1 MDDYRRFLQP
11 SVVAQLKNI
20 ELKARLVVE
29 GFMTGLH
36 RSPYHGFSVEFAEHR
51 QYNPGDEIKHIDWK
65 VYART
70 DKYFVKQF
78 EEETNLRCIIAID
91 KSASMRFASKNNIS
105 KFEYSAYLAAS
116 LAYLLMKQR
125 DAVGL
130 ALYDETLHTYLPPRS
145 KTSYIAEILRTIDQT
160 YPSERTGTAKA
171 LNQLAEK
178 IVRRGLVIIF
188 SDFFDEPESVLN
200 ALKHFRHKK
209 HEVIAFQI
217 LDPQEVD
224 FKYSGSV
231 QFKDMETLETL
242 QTQPLQL
249 QKYYREKV
257 EEFINQIKKECF
269 ERNIDFNVIRTDEP
283 FDKALRQYLTKR
295 ASL

>member
-1 MDDYRRFLQP
+1 MDDYRRYLQP

-29 GFMTGLH
+29 GFITGLH

-70 DKYFVKQF
+70 DKYFVKEF
-78 EEETNLRCIIAID
+78 EEETNLRCVIAID
-91 KSASMRFASKNNIS
+91 KSGSMRYASKNNIS

-130 ALYDETLHTYLPPRS
+130 ALYDETLQTYLPPRS
-145 KTSYIAEILRTIDQT
+145 KTSYIAEILKVIDQT
-160 YPSERTGTAKA
+160 IPSEKTGTAKA

-178 IVRRGLVIIF
+178 IHRRGLVIIF

-217 LDPQEVD
+217 LDPQEIE
-224 FKYSGSV
+224 FKFSGSV
-231 QFKDMETLETL
+231 LFKDMETAEGL
-242 QTQPLQL
+242 QTQPIQL
-249 QKYYREKV
+249 RQFYREKV
-257 EEFINQIKKECF
+257 QEFIQQIKRECY
-269 ERNIDFNVIRTDEP
+269 ERNIDFNLVRTDEP

-295 ASL
+295 AKM

>member
-1 MDDYRRFLQP
+1 MDDYRRYLQP

-29 GFMTGLH
+29 GFITGLH

-91 KSASMRFASKNNIS
+91 KSGSMRYASKNNIS

-116 LAYLLMKQR
+116 LGYLLMKQR

-130 ALYDETLHTYLPPRS
+130 ALYDETLQTYLPPRS
-145 KTSYIAEILRTIDQT
+145 KTSYIAEILKIIDQT
-160 YPSERTGTAKA
+160 YPSEKTGTAKA

-178 IVRRGLVIIF
+178 INRRGLVIIF
-188 SDFFDEPESVLN
+188 SDFFDDLESVLN

-209 HEVIAFQI
+209 HEVIAFQV
-217 LDPQEVD
+217 LDPQEIN
-224 FKYSGSV
+224 FKFSGSV
-231 QFKDMETLETL
+231 LFKDIETNETI
-242 QTQPLQL
+242 QTQPTQL

-257 EEFINQIKKECF
+257 EDFINSLRKECF
-269 ERNIDFNVIRTDEP
+269 ERNIDYNVLRTDEP

-295 ASL
+295 AKL

>member
-1 MDDYRRFLQP
+1 MNDYRRFLQP
-11 SVVAQLKNI
+11 NVVAQLSNI

-29 GFMTGLH
+29 GFITGLH

-51 QYNPGDEIKHIDWK
+51 QYNPGDEIRHIDWK

-78 EEETNLRCIIAID
+78 EEETNLRCVIVID
-91 KSASMRFASKNNIS
+91 KSGSMRYASKNNIS
-105 KFEYSAYLAAS
+105 KFEYTAYLAAS

-130 ALYDETLHTYLPPRS
+130 ALYDEKLQTYLPPRS
-145 KTSYIAEILRTIDQT
+145 KTSYIAEILKTIDQT
-160 YPSERTGTAKA
+160 YPSEKTGTAKA

-178 IVRRGLVIIF
+178 ITRRGLVIIF
-188 SDFFDEPESVLN
+188 SDFFDDPDSVLN

-209 HEVIAFQI
+209 HEVIVFQI
-217 LDPQEVD
+217 LDPQEVE
-224 FKYSGSV
+224 FLFSGSV
-231 QFKDMETLETL
+231 LFRDIETGETL
-242 QTQPLQL
+242 QTQPIQFR
-249 QKYYREKV
+249 KIYRHYV
-257 EEFINQIKKECF
+257 QEFVNQIKKDCF

-283 FDKALRQYLTKR
+283 FDKALRQFLTKR
-295 ASL
+295 AKM

>member
-29 GFMTGLH
+29 GFITGLH

-65 VYART
+65 VYGRT

-78 EEETNLRCIIAID
+78 EEETNLRCVIAID
-91 KSASMRFASKNNIS
+91 KSGSMRYASKNNIS

-130 ALYDETLHTYLPPRS
+130 ALYDEILHTYLPPRS
-145 KTSYIAEILRTIDQT
+145 KTSYISELLKVIDQT
-160 YPSERTGTAKA
+160 VPSERTGTSKA
-171 LNQLAEK
+171 LNKLAEK
-178 IVRRGLVIIF
+178 INRRGLVIVF

-200 ALKHFRHKK
+200 AFKHFRHKK

-217 LDPQEVD
+217 LDPQEID
-224 FKYSGSV
+224 FKFSGSV
-231 QFKDMETLETL
+231 LFKDIETSETL
-242 QTQPLQL
+242 QTQPMQL
-249 QKYYREKV
+249 RKFYSEKV
-257 EEFINQIKKECF
+257 LEFVNYIKKECF
-269 ERNIDFNVIRTDEP
+269 ELNIDYNIVRTDEP

-295 ASL
+295 AKM

>member
-1 MDDYRRFLQP
+1 MDDYRRYLQP

-29 GFMTGLH
+29 GFITGLH

-70 DKYFVKQF
+70 DKYFVKEF
-78 EEETNLRCIIAID
+78 EEETNLRCVIAID
-91 KSASMRFASKNNIS
+91 KSGSMRYASKNNIS

-130 ALYDETLHTYLPPRS
+130 ALYDETLQTYLPPRS
-145 KTSYIAEILRTIDQT
+145 KTSYIAEILKVIDQT
-160 YPSERTGTAKA
+160 FPSEKTGTAKA

-178 IVRRGLVIIF
+178 IHRRGLVIIF

-217 LDPQEVD
+217 LDPQEIE
-224 FKYSGSV
+224 FKFSGSV
-231 QFKDMETLETL
+231 LFKDMETAEGL
-242 QTQPLQL
+242 QTQPVQL
-249 QKYYREKV
+249 RQFYREKV
-257 EEFINQIKKECF
+257 QEFIQQIKRECY
-269 ERNIDFNVIRTDEP
+269 ERNIDFNLVRTDEP

-295 ASL
+295 AKM

>member
-1 MDDYRRFLQP
+1 MDDYRRYLQP

-29 GFMTGLH
+29 GFITGLH

-70 DKYFVKQF
+70 DKYFVKEF
-78 EEETNLRCIIAID
+78 EEETNLRCVIAID
-91 KSASMRFASKNNIS
+91 KSGSMRYASKNNIS

-130 ALYDETLHTYLPPRS
+130 ALYDETLQTYLPPRS
-145 KTSYIAEILRTIDQT
+145 KTSYIAEILKVIDQT
-160 YPSERTGTAKA
+160 FPSEKTGTAKA

-178 IVRRGLVIIF
+178 IHRRGLIIIF

-217 LDPQEVD
+217 LDPQEIE
-224 FKYSGSV
+224 FKFSGSV
-231 QFKDMETLETL
+231 LFKDMETAEGL
-242 QTQPLQL
+242 QTQPVQL
-249 QKYYREKV
+249 RQFYREKV
-257 EEFINQIKKECF
+257 QEFIQQIKRECY
-269 ERNIDFNVIRTDEP
+269 ERNIDFNLVRTDEP

-295 ASL
+295 AKM